1 MSVPSQEPC
10 LTQKQELPKQEL
22 AERERALW
30 QAELEWQRQNPN
42 PDLSD
47 FHARVERELRRSG
60 AVRLPGLDIAMWPA
74 SFWSKIDISNP
85 EKFNDRFIELPVD
98 KYASGF
104 VKWFMGMHNSF
115 LALIVF
121 VLVVERDIGDFFLA
135 YSIVAFVFYPL
146 IYFFVHFSGKGTSG
160 GVRYNRQAQ
169 LVHVDDGEGRVAHI
183 PWRQVVPIV
192 SVGVAPSSLMQLC
205 APFPHARMEYY
216 KLLEIGRDVEAFRSA
231 EAAEGPF
238 GLRNLMAEGDHA
250 SAWSNL
256 QRLEFLR
263 RYMADGIAAIQPD
276 PELVAKGRLYDTETF
291 GDPRNMRQLDWFWK
305 YVMYPIDRAWHYL
318 AFGPWLDKRARA
330 RAEAF
335 RWTQEVEDLCGPNP
349 DLRGLDTRPIKARTD
364 FYYRPDGVSAYL
376 VDRNG
381 NRLPRRPAKT

>member
-1 MSVPSQEPC
+1 MSETPQEPHVA
-10 LTQKQELPKQEL
+10 KQELSKQEL
-22 AERERALW
+22 TERERALW

-47 FHARVERELRRSG
+47 FHARLERELRRRG
-60 AVRLPGLDIAMWPA
+60 AVRLPGLDIAMWPE
-74 SFWSKIDISNP
+74 SFSNDIDVSNP
-85 EKFNDRFIELPVD
+85 DKFNDRFIELPVEE
-98 KYASGF
+98 YASGF
-104 VKWFMGMHNSF
+104 VKWFIGAHNFIVIIAIYAF
-115 LALIVF
+115 LVDGRLEPFIV
-121 VLVVERDIGDFFLA
+121 A
-135 YSIVAFVFYPL
+135 CSIVAIIFWPL
-146 IYFFVHFSGKGTSG
+146 IFLVIYFSGKGTSG
-160 GVRYNRQAQ
+160 GIRYNRQAQ